1 MRLST
6 TLINQRRFGTPG
18 RVSLIHGI
26 AFLQP
31 RDLLK
36 VCLTNSS
43 GNVVDSICWHVT
55 AKSTNIPTKWNPVVP
70 NFSPNLCVGFLFL
83 VVHSRPCPV
92 RPSPSFSRTQLSHT
106 QLPHTQLSHTQL
118 TQHTTPPHT
127 TLSHTT
133 HSHTTL
139 SHTTL
144 SHTTYHTTL
153 SHTTPSHTTLS
164 HTALSHTA
172 LSHTTCSHTTL
183 LHTTLCGRCPAYGTG
198 LALVAR
204 LVPVLAAAVCL
215 AGVALG
221 SIHILCGKRG
231 TWRHRPSLC
240 GRRGNFGTGLALVAR
255 LVPVVAA
262 AVCRIW
268 THRPPFSVVGAAL
281 GDIGIHFV
289 WQAWHLWHWA
299 GSGGALWFPL
309 SPRLFVWQTWHV
321 EGSILCG
328 TRGIRWHRPSLCVAG
343 VALVALG
350 WLFWRAW
357 FPLSPRLFGK
367 RGTWR
372 HWSSLC
378 AAGVALT
385 ACAGSGG
392 TLGSCCRRGCLCG
405 RRGIWKLRPPFYVAG
420 VALRVASVALIAL
433 GWLRGCVADVA

>member
-1 MRLST
+1 MKSRCPQFFPKSLCGV
-6 TLINQRRFGTPG
+6 LVFGCALPS
-18 RVSLIHGI
+18 VSRPSV
-26 AFLQP
+26 AFL
-31 RDLLK
+31 
-36 VCLTNSS
+36 
-43 GNVVDSICWHVT
+43 
-55 AKSTNIPTKWNPVVP
+55 
-70 NFSPNLCVGFLFL
+70 
-83 VVHSRPCPV
+83 
-92 RPSPSFSRTQLSHT
+92 
-106 QLPHTQLSHTQL
+106 
-118 TQHTTPPHT
+118 
-127 TLSHTT
+127 
-133 HSHTTL
+133 L

-144 SHTTYHTTL
+144 SHTTPSHTTLSHTTYSTHNSPTHNSLTHNSLTHNSLTHNSLTHNLHTTL